1 MNGLALGASKFL
13 ASLSSPLLLPV
24 LSPLFHLLT
33 AWMFGLKNRKNLI
46 ITMADRKIGGFPLLS
61 EKNWPKLV
69 LHTSFLRVKA
79 KQNFKVQQFGNFLA
93 LSQISGA
100 LCLH

>member
-33 AWMFGLKNRKNLI
+33 AWMFGLKNRKISDNYNGRLKNMCRWI
-46 ITMADRKIGGFPLLS
+46 PSPKR
-61 EKNWPKLV
+61 EK
-69 LHTSFLRVKA
+69 FA
-79 KQNFKVQQFGNFLA
+79 K
-93 LSQISGA
+93 ISGVYLIFESESNA
-100 LCLH
+100 KFNNLKIF